1 MFRFFYIKVTKPEI
15 PGEERKARQFDI
27 RLTILNEATIDILF
41 SKVCYQI
48 FYYSKIL
55 FLTIKTFGFYL
66 CFQKNLLVI
75 F

>member
-48 FYYSKIL
+48 FLL
-55 FLTIKTFGFYL
+55 F
-66 CFQKNLLVI
+66 
-75 F
+75 